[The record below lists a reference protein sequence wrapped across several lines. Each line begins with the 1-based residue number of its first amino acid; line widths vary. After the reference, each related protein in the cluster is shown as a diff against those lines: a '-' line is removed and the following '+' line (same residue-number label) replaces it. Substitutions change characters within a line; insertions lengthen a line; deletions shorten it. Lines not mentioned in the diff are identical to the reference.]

1 LNGAGLKNFEFPI
14 NLKMITSGQ
23 SAAPPG
29 GRHLEQDNRA
39 PGKVVRHT
47 AGRLQAQ
54 GFAGQPSPG
63 AATLFE
69 VQLLGQ
75 DGLVEEQPGF
85 TPIDNTLDRHR
96 DGLALGS
103 SLYQRAGGAPR
114 ILPSD
119 ATFLRLAV

>member
-1 LNGAGLKNFEFPI
+1 LNGAGLKNFDLPI
-14 NLKMITSGQ
+14 NFKMITSGQ

-39 PGKVVRHT
+39 PGKV
-47 AGRLQAQ
+47 
-54 GFAGQPSPG
+54 AGQPSLG

-75 DGLVEEQPGF
+75 DRLAEDQPGF

-96 DGLALGS
+96 DGPALGS